1 MSDIPMI
8 LAMPRSKLRE
18 LLLTQI
24 KNFFLLD
31 DQTEPAILDEN
42 LQVALDRAAYSFS
55 LTTNKYYQRDGM
67 VFFNP
72 LHTAQYGIFLYFL
85 SNTIWKRYGS
95 IVLCD
100 KLYALGKVINALD
113 LYYEIEMP
121 DVFFMDHPVG
131 TVLGR
136 AHYGRF
142 FLFSQNC
149 TVGNNKGVY
158 PIIGEHVAMMSYSR
172 VIGRCKIGNY
182 VVISSGAFIKDQD
195 VPDFSLV
202 FGSSPNLIVKPRS
215 IDYFQ
220 KSQQ

>member
-1 MSDIPMI
+1 ML
-8 LAMPRSKLRE
+8 LAMPRSKLRD
-18 LLLTQI
+18 LLLSQI
-24 KNFFLLD
+24 KNLFLLD
-31 DQTEPAILDEN
+31 DQIEPAILDEN
-42 LQVALDRAAYSFS
+42 LQEALNRTAYSFS

-85 SNTIWKRYGS
+85 ANTIWRRYGS

-100 KLYALGKVINALD
+100 KLFALGKVINGLD

-142 FLFSQNC
+142 FSVSQNC
-149 TVGNNKGVY
+149 TVGNNKGIY
-158 PIIGEHVAMMSYSR
+158 PIIGEHVTMMSASR
-172 VIGRCKIGNY
+172 IIGKCRIGNY
-182 VVISSGAFIKDQD
+182 VVISSGTFIKDQD

-202 FGSSPNLIVKPRS
+202 FGSSPQIIVKHRS

-220 KSQQ
+220 KLRQ